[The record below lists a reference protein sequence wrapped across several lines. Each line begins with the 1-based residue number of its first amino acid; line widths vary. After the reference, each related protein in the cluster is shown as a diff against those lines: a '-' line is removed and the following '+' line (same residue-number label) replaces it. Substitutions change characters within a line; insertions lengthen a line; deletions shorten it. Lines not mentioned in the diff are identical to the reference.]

1 LSGLESSGKSTQLK
15 LLMESAH
22 RQGLRPVYLWT
33 RPGYT
38 RNLETAKRLV
48 RRLTR
53 RSAAGRSSGSSTAER
68 VQRDYPRRGEGFR
81 SPRLR
86 RLWLSIALF
95 DLIWVY
101 ALQVRYWQFRG
112 RTVICDRYLWDCLVD
127 FRVNFPND
135 AVESGLLGRILTAL
149 TPRPDIAFIL
159 LISVAESLRRSEHRE
174 RKFRETEAVLEQRL
188 EQYRSVADQFQWPL
202 LDAQRPIDEV
212 AAEIQSAF
220 AALTESA

>member
-1 LSGLESSGKSTQLK
+1 MQ
-15 LLMESAH
+15 SAR
-22 RQGLRPVYLWT
+22 RQGLRPVYLWS

-48 RRLTR
+48 RRLTKGR
-53 RSAAGRSSGSSTAER
+53 AAGRSTGSSTAER

-101 ALQVRYWQFRG
+101 ALQVRYWLFRG

-127 FRVNFPND
+127 FRVNFPSD
-135 AVESGLLGRILTAL
+135 AVESWPLGRILTAL
-149 TPRPDIAFIL
+149 TPRPDVAFFL
-159 LISVAESLRRSEHRE
+159 LISAAESLRRSKHRE
-174 RKFRETEAVLEQRL
+174 RKFPETEAVLQQRL
-188 EQYRSVADQFQWPL
+188 EQYRIVADQFQWPV
-202 LDAQRPIDEV
+202 LDAQRPIEEV
-212 AAEIQSAF
+212 AAEIQSVF
-220 AALTESA
+220 AALAESA